1 MNTLKLD
8 LNKMADVTASM
19 SDTDLGR
26 LFRAMIAHASGSEA
40 EIASRIQRAWER
52 VRPDIDS
59 QLKSFCLRSE
69 TNTRNVT
76 NRYESYTNRR
86 RIVDDSYKREK
97 EGASPLHPPPF
108 SLSRTLSYN
117 PPL

>member
-1 MNTLKLD
+1 MKTLKLD

-26 LFRAMIAHASGSEA
+26 LFRAMLAHASGSET
-40 EIASRIQRAWER
+40 EIAARILRAWER

-59 QLKSFCLRSE
+59 QLRSFGLRSE

-76 NRYESYTNRR
+76 NRYKSYTNRR

-97 EGASPLHPPPF
+97 EGASPLD
-108 SLSRTLSYN
+108 
-117 PPL
+117 PPLSL